1 MLALSFT
8 VMCVGVALSWN
19 GASLHVSMQILRQQA
34 TTPALLPPAKC
45 ARTTSFC
52 RSSVG
57 TSGSWKTP
65 RSSCGSFRAHDRD
78 QALDA
83 STALSRHIFGVCF
96 PVLRSQIAVA
106 GGDLAPVL
114 RSFDINVQLLI
125 RCFAFH
131 MQILGTSL
139 RVVDRK
145 GFHATWFNHQHV
157 TCAYVSSPANGLSS
171 FGDINF
177 IPRSRH
183 YSGPV

>member
-1 MLALSFT
+1 MLALSST

-19 GASLHVSMQILRQQA
+19 GASLHVIIQILWQHA

-45 ARTTSFC
+45 ARATSFC

-57 TSGSWKTP
+57 TSGSWTTP
-65 RSSCGSFRAHDRD
+65 RSSCGSFRAHGRD

-83 STALSRHIFGVCF
+83 SNASSRHMFGVCF

-114 RSFDINVQLLI
+114 RSLDIHVQLLI

-145 GFHATWFNHQHV
+145 GFYATWFNHQHV
-157 TCAYVSSPANGLSS
+157 TCAYVSSPANGLPS
-171 FGDINF
+171 FGDRTF
-177 IPRSRH
+177 VPRRRR